1 MCCVCLRIKKLASI
15 QLTDWMLLAT
25 LLKYV
30 LQKSLSAQDAICV
43 KAGIEGWEA
52 VLCNHI
58 GELPSPS
65 NTKWS
70 KVGLVLIGDVVRD
83 STE

>member
-1 MCCVCLRIKKLASI
+1 
-15 QLTDWMLLAT
+15 MLLAT
-25 LLKYV
+25 LLKNV

-43 KAGIEGWEA
+43 KAEIEGLEA

-58 GELPSPS
+58 GGLPSPS
-65 NTKWS
+65 NMKLS
-70 KVGLVLIGDVVRD
+70 NVGLVLIGDVVRD